1 MSVQI
6 SKEERMS
13 TKNWNII
20 GHEWAVKS
28 LQQHVISGIQKQ
40 AYLITGPE
48 GVGRRTLAIR
58 FAQALN
64 CLQLSGDGVP
74 CLECSFCDQFERM
87 VHPDL
92 TVVESDGSGLQIKVD
107 QVRDLQYDL
116 HLAPYEAKYRI
127 ALLLR
132 FEEAN
137 PFTNNALLKTLEE
150 PPAKVIIL
158 ITAESAERLLPTI
171 VSRCEVIRLQQVPSL
186 TLNQGLQSQW
196 LVPPVEADLLAHIS
210 GGRPGYSFQLYQK
223 PELIAQRNQWL
234 ADLIN
239 LLTANR
245 IARFAFA
252 DNLRKNPSDIYALLR
267 IWQGFWRDVMLRST
281 KSNSQISNIDYQE
294 EIDRLSRDVQKVKA
308 IEILTAIDRLFDLL
322 DHNVN
327 PRLAIED
334 LMLILPFDKN

>member
-1 MSVQI
+1 MSGQI
-6 SKEERMS
+6 SNEELMRS
-13 TKNWNII
+13 KNWNII
-20 GHEWAVKS
+20 GHEWAVRS
-28 LQQHVISGIQKQ
+28 LQQHVIRGIQKQ

-48 GVGRRTLAIR
+48 NIGRRTLAIR

-64 CLQLSGDGVP
+64 CLHPSGDGEP
-74 CLECSFCDQFERM
+74 CLGCSSCEQFERM

-92 TVVESDGSGLQIKVD
+92 TVVESAGRGVQIKVD

-137 PFTNNALLKTLEE
+137 DHTNNALLKTLEE
-150 PPAKVIIL
+150 PPAKVIVL
-158 ITAESAERLLPTI
+158 ITAESAERLIPTI
-171 VSRCEVIRLQQVPSL
+171 VSRCEVIRLQPVPSF

-196 LVPPVEADLLAHIS
+196 QVPPAEADFLTHIS

-239 LLTANR
+239 LLTSNR
-245 IARFAFA
+245 VARFAFA
-252 DNLRKNPSDIYALLR
+252 DNLRKNRSDIYPLLR
-267 IWQGFWRDVMLRST
+267 IWQGFWRDVLLRS
-281 KSNSQISNIDYQE
+281 SNSSSQITNIDYQA
-294 EIDRLSRDVQKVKA
+294 EIDRLSQAMEKVKI

-334 LMLILPFDKN
+334 LMLIFPFVKN

>member
-1 MSVQI
+1 
-6 SKEERMS
+6 
-13 TKNWNII
+13 
-20 GHEWAVKS
+20 
-28 LQQHVISGIQKQ
+28 
-40 AYLITGPE
+40 
-48 GVGRRTLAIR
+48 
-58 FAQALN
+58 
-64 CLQLSGDGVP
+64 
-74 CLECSFCDQFERM
+74 M

-92 TVVESDGSGLQIKVD
+92 TVVESDGRGVQIKVD

-116 HLAPYEAKYRI
+116 HLAPYQAKYRI

-137 PFTNNALLKTLEE
+137 PFTNSALLKTLEE

-158 ITAESAERLLPTI
+158 ITAESAERLIPTI

-196 LVPPVEADLLAHIS
+196 LVPPAEADLLTHIS

-223 PELIAQRNQWL
+223 PELLAQRNQWL

-239 LLTANR
+239 LLAANR
-245 IARFAFA
+245 VARFAFA
-252 DNLRKNPSDIYALLR
+252 DNLRKNPGDIYPLLR
-267 IWQGFWRDVMLRST
+267 IWQSFWRDVMLRST
-281 KSNSQISNIDYQE
+281 RSSSQISNIDYQQ
-294 EIDRLSRDVQKVKA
+294 EIDRLSREVQKEKV
-308 IEILTAIDRLFDLL
+308 IDILTAIDRLFDLL

-334 LMLILPFDKN
+334 LMLILPF